1 MKILFF
7 SPHQYINVHAI
18 PEAIVAKELEKD
30 GHEIFQVGCD
40 GLFKEN
46 CISMSAA
53 GVWPH
58 DSIEKKSA
66 ICDQCKS
73 GRIHINKRFEFRNSI
88 IENYIKNED
97 LLEIEQI
104 IKGVNIENWTSFI
117 FDEIY
122 VGKIASYEFLLNYK
136 INTINIPPEHWES
149 YLFHLRGVLI
159 TLFAGKKILQEIRP
173 DRLVVYNNF
182 YSLNH
187 ILCLLAEKNGVSTYS
202 LHAGSHHKYRLSE
215 MTVFKGHYP
224 QFLTGKTLGWKRY
237 EKLPLT
243 LQGIKSAYKHIE
255 ELLTAQSPWV
265 YSIKYSGKSTHKLK
279 EIFGVQE
286 HQKVLLATMAS
297 GDERFAAQLVG
308 GLPEYPRPLFE
319 TQVDWILFLI
329 EFAKNNNKYHL
340 IIRVHPREF
349 PNKRESVL
357 SEQAKNLEILFRGLP
372 NNVSIN
378 WPSDSISLHD
388 LIRIV
393 DVGLNATSTA
403 GLEMLMF
410 GVPVVI
416 YDRNQLFSY
425 PAELNLCGETLN
437 EYVQRIEEAATD
449 GWSMKNI
456 YGVYKWLA
464 FKSDV
469 IAISIADAYKHPK
482 ITWINN
488 LIYSIRE
495 KLKISNY
502 FWGFIEKRESLN
514 NNMWLTYAIVENKES
529 HINEYVSCLENKYDL
544 SAKIEVKLKNII
556 RNKTLKILYKIAK
569 NDKEFS
575 KKINTHFQNLNV

>member
-1 MKILFF
+1 MKILLF
-7 SPHQYINVHAI
+7 SPYQYINVHAV
-18 PEAIVAKELEKD
+18 PEAIIAKELEKE
-30 GHEIFQVGCD
+30 GHKIFQVGCN
-40 GLFKEN
+40 GIYKEN

-53 GVWPH
+53 GVWPY
-58 DSIEKKSA
+58 DSIEKKEA
-66 ICDQCKS
+66 VCTQCKL
-73 GRIHINKRFEFRNSI
+73 GRNLIIKRFNFFHYLI
-88 IENYIKNED
+88 DDYITNED
-97 LLEIEQI
+97 LLQIEALLRE
-104 IKGVNIENWTSFI
+104 VNANNWTSFI
-117 FDEIY
+117 YDGIY
-122 VGKIASYEFLLNYK
+122 IGKIASYEFLLNYK
-136 INTINIPPEHWES
+136 INTIIIPKEHWDP
-149 YLFHLRGVLI
+149 YLIHLRCALI
-159 TLFAGKKILQEIRP
+159 TLFGGKKILQQIRP

-182 YSLNH
+182 YSTNN
-187 ILCLLAEKNGVSTYS
+187 ILCLLAERIGISTYS
-202 LHAGSHHKYRLSE
+202 FHAGSHHEYRLSQ
-215 MTVFKGHYP
+215 MTIFKGHYP
-224 QFLTGKTLGWKRY
+224 QFLTSKTLGWKKY
-237 EKLPLT
+237 KKLSFSQ
-243 LQGIKSAYKHIE
+243 QGIQSGYRHIK

-265 YSIKYSGKSTHKLK
+265 YSIKYSGKSSHELR
-279 EIFGVQE
+279 EIFGIQS
-286 HQKVLLATMAS
+286 HLKVLLATMAS

-308 GLPEYPRPLFE
+308 GLPEYARPLFE

-329 EFAKNNNKYHL
+329 EFASNNPKYHL

-357 SEQAKNLEILFRGLP
+357 SEQAKNLEILFGRLP
-372 NNVSIN
+372 NNISIN
-378 WPSDSISLHD
+378 WPSDAISLHD

-437 EYVQRIEEAATD
+437 DYVLRIEEAVDD

-482 ITWINN
+482 STWINN
-488 LIYSIRE
+488 TIFVIRE

-502 FWGFIEKRESLN
+502 FWGYRKNKSILN
-514 NNMWLTYAIVENKES
+514 NHAWLTYAIGENKES
-529 HINEYVSCLENKYDL
+529 HINEYVNSLEKNDHL
-544 SAKIEVKLKNII
+544 NAKTEVKLKAVI
-556 RNKTLKILYKIAK
+556 RKKTLQILYKIAK
-569 NDKEFS
+569 NDDEFL
-575 KKINTHFQNLNV
+575 KKINKKFQIL